1 MHQFSNILV
10 VCTGNICRS
19 PMAAALLEKELDSS
33 RHTIV
38 SAGVEALVGEPAD
51 PLAIEVMRDNRID
64 ITGHRARQLIQPML
78 AEADLIFAL
87 DQGHARAI
95 TTRFPQYYGKAFKL
109 GHWNG
114 NADVA
119 DPYRRPKQNF
129 EQAFAEISAHVAAWK
144 RRLS

>member
-1 MHQFSNILV
+1 MQFSNILV

-19 PMAAALLEKELDSS
+19 PMAAALLKRELGNGQ
-33 RHTIV
+33 RTVV
-38 SAGVEALVGEPAD
+38 SAGVEALIGAPAD
-51 PLAIEVMRDNRID
+51 PLAIEVMQDNEID
-64 ITGHRARQLIQPML
+64 ITAHRAQQLTQPML

-87 DQGHARAI
+87 DQGHARVI
-95 TTRFPQYYGKAFKL
+95 TARYPQYYGKAFKL

-129 EQAFAEISAHVAAWK
+129 EQAFAEIVLHVAAWK
-144 RRLS
+144 KRLS